1 MSISPRGP
9 APGSGPKGVDGSVR
23 RRVRVVIADDSPTVR
38 VAIREIL
45 KDDPGIEIVGVASNG
60 LEVVDLVLEVQPDV
74 VTMDVAMPQLDGVE
88 AIRRIMA
95 KRPTPIVVVSGLP
108 DAERETAAFEA
119 ISAGAVDVTSKPSGD
134 LSFRDP
140 LVRRRFV
147 AHLKNMANVS
157 VVGRRVGV
165 ERGAHAADS
174 VDTCASIIAIA
185 SSTGGPP
192 TLSTVL
198 GSLGPKSPPVLLVQ
212 HMAESFIPS
221 FVRWLDSQLSVTAEL
236 ATSGVRPEPGHVYVS
251 PGNRHLEISP
261 IGTLRV
267 HDGPEVRFHRPSGTP
282 LFESVCSY
290 ARGNAVG
297 VVLTG
302 MGRDGAEA
310 LGRLRSS
317 GALTIVQDP
326 STCVVPGMPGAAIEV
341 DAAKV
346 VATPEEIGRIL
357 GSITFAARRD

>member
-1 MSISPRGP
+1 MDPGP
-9 APGSGPKGVDGSVR
+9 GAKAVDGTVR
-23 RRVRVVIADDSPTVR
+23 RRIRVVIADDSPTVR

-45 KDDPGIEIVGVASNG
+45 KDDPGIEIVGVATNG
-60 LEVVDLVLEVQPDV
+60 LEVVDLVLELQPDV
-74 VTMDVAMPQLDGVE
+74 VSMDVAMPQLDGVE

-108 DAERETAAFEA
+108 DAERESIAFEA
-119 ISAGAVDVTSKPSGD
+119 IAAGAVDVTSKPSGD
-134 LSFRDP
+134 RSFRDP
-140 LVRRRFV
+140 TVRRRFI

-157 VVGRRVGV
+157 VIGRRVVV
-165 ERGAHAADS
+165 ERGAQAVESTAS
-174 VDTCASIIAIA
+174 SASIIAIA

-212 HMAESFIPS
+212 HMAESFLPS
-221 FVRWLDSQLSVTAEL
+221 FVRWLDSQLAVTAVL
-236 ATSGVRPEPGHVYVS
+236 AVSGVRPEPGHVYVS

-282 LFESVCSY
+282 LFDSVCSFS
-290 ARGNAVG
+290 RGSAIG

-310 LGRLRSS
+310 LGRLRAS
-317 GALTIVQDP
+317 GAVTIAQDP
-326 STCVVPGMPGAAIEV
+326 ATCVVPGMPGAAIEV
-341 DAAKV
+341 DAVKV
-346 VATPEEIGRIL
+346 VATPEEIGKIL
-357 GSITFAARRD
+357 GSVTFVPRRE